1 MYCIKLAVHD
11 FQLDFEVHTE
21 AVLFL
26 EESAMCTVF
35 CLLGGNSVHAEVW
48 VWCLG
53 ETSWLLVHAC
63 CSGEEEEDDEEDEG
77 MDEADEPVM
86 DMSNEEVCRTSHC
99 S

>member
-35 CLLGGNSVHAEVW
+35 CLLGGNSVHAEV
-48 VWCLG
+48 
-53 ETSWLLVHAC
+53 
-63 CSGEEEEDDEEDEG
+63 
-77 MDEADEPVM
+77 
-86 DMSNEEVCRTSHC
+86 
-99 S
+99 